1 MQLVTITISLFIMP
15 IIIFE
20 KDVIC
25 HHGCNTYAIS
35 KLYAIQDI
43 DV

>member
-1 MQLVTITISLFIMP
+1 MQLVATKIGLFMMP

-20 KDVIC
+20 KDAIC

-35 KLYAIQDI
+35 KLYVIQDI

>member
-1 MQLVTITISLFIMP
+1 MELVTTKIGLFIML

-20 KDVIC
+20 KDAMC
-25 HHGCNTYAIS
+25 HHGCNTYAIFE
-35 KLYAIQDI
+35 LNEIQDI

>member
-1 MQLVTITISLFIMP
+1 MP

-20 KDVIC
+20 KDAIC

-35 KLYAIQDI
+35 KLYVIEDI